1 MAKFAPKKI
10 LVPIDF
16 SNSSY
21 SALEAATGIAE
32 LRNAEITVIHVM
44 AEPATSVPYEVYID
58 WEKVKL
64 EIRADAEK
72 RITEMCEKG
81 CPGIACKKELVWGDA
96 ATAIAAKA
104 EEEGYDMIVM
114 ATHGRTGL
122 PRLFIGSVAE
132 SVIRHV
138 PCPVLTIRVPA

>member
-16 SNSSY
+16 SDSSL
-21 SALEAATGIAE
+21 SALETAAGIAE
-32 LRNAEITVIHVM
+32 LRDAEVTVIHVM

-58 WEKVKL
+58 WEKVKE
-64 EIRADAEK
+64 EIKVDAEK
-72 RITEMCEKG
+72 RINEMCEKA
-81 CPGIACKKELVWGDA
+81 CPGITCKKELVWGDA
-96 ATAIAAKA
+96 ATTISAKA
-104 EEEGYDMIVM
+104 EEEAYDLIVM

-132 SVIRHV
+132 NVIRHV
-138 PCPVLTIRVPA
+138 PCPVLTIRAAA